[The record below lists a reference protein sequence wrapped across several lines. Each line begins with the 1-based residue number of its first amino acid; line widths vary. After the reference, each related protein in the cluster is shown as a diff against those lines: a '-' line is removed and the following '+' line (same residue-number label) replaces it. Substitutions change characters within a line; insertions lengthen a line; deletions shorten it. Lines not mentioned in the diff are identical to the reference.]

1 MTTHYNQASGCLD
14 SENGCVVSCSLAT
27 HAIILIFIF
36 FRCIAQF
43 DAILN
48 IVKFHCSLQSVV
60 TMNDTMHQ
68 SQDKVMQ
75 SKILVSSPCHAP
87 IPLSHHTHSGAHKLC
102 YSSRNVLY
110 FEHCCSSCAIIYWVW
125 YTVKISCTTKENIQ
139 TTQIIL
145 RIVWKEWNVQEEKQ
159 SNEDEASDPICAECN
174 NVNTNDNDTQT

>member
-1 MTTHYNQASGCLD
+1 MTPCTSHRIK
-14 SENGCVVSCSLAT
+14 SCSPRYLFLPLA
-27 HAIILIFIF
+27 
-36 FRCIAQF
+36 
-43 DAILN
+43 
-48 IVKFHCSLQSVV
+48 
-60 TMNDTMHQ
+60 M
-68 SQDKVMQ
+68 
-75 SKILVSSPCHAP
+75 PP

-159 SNEDEASDPICAECN
+159 SNEDEASDPICAEWN
-174 NVNTNDNDTQT
+174 NDNTSDNDTQNGQRQLENQRREVTMRPGETMFGVNSAGRVFSLDTEDSRWGLE